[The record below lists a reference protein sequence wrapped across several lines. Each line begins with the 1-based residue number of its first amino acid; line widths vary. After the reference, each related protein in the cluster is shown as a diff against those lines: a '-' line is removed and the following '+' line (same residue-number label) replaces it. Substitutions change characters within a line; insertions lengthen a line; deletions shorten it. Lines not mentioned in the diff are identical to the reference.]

1 MRFAASST
9 FAKKNMWA
17 IAGLISAFFLGIY
30 DIFKKQSLSENAVI
44 PVLFFSTVT
53 SSFVFLPVVIGSRYF
68 PDIFNQIGLYSPQ
81 LTFAEHLQVLLKSF
95 IVVSSW
101 ILAFFALK
109 HLPVTI
115 FAPIRAT
122 GPLWTLIGAIIIFHE
137 RLNSLQWIGVS
148 LTLLFFYLFSTAGK
162 LEGIEFRRN
171 KWIFL
176 IIGATIIGSI
186 SGLYDKFIISRI
198 DRIAVQAWF
207 SFYQVSILLP
217 VLSLIWYPNR
227 HKTSPFKWRWTIAAI
242 GISLIIADFL
252 YFYALSIEG
261 SMISMLSALRR
272 SSVLIAFGLGAILFK
287 EQNLKKKGILLLGIL
302 AGILLITLGSR

>member
-1 MRFAASST
+1 
-9 FAKKNMWA
+9 MWA
-17 IAGLISAFFLGIY
+17 IAGLLSAFFLGIY
-30 DIFKKQSLSENAVI
+30 DIFKKTSLNENAVM

-53 SSFVFLPVVIGSRYF
+53 SSLVFLPVVIGSRYF

-81 LTFAEHLQVLLKSF
+81 LTVAEHLQVLLKSF

-122 GPLWTLIGAIIIFHE
+122 GPFWTLIGAIIIFHE

-148 LTLLFFYLFSTAGK
+148 LTLAFFYLFSTAGK

-207 SFYQVSILLP
+207 SFYQVVILLP
-217 VLSLIWYPNR
+217 VLAVFWYPNR
-227 HKTSPFKWRWTIAAI
+227 KNTTSFQWRWTIAAI

-287 EQNLKKKGILLLGIL
+287 EQNVKKKGIYLVGIL